1 MRLSYVLNAALA
13 VPCVTALAVAR
24 DAAPPAPGPPAPPG
38 PPACPPANGPGPAGP
53 AVTRSPPN
61 SPPAPPPAPPAN
73 AAAGPHTVNLNG
85 GSVKGFADASGNS
98 VFLGIPF
105 AETTGGQNRYVE
117 SVAC

>member
-24 DAAPPAPGPPAPPG
+24 DAAPPAPGPPAPHG
-38 PPACPPANGPGPAGP
+38 PPAPAPAPAPPAGP
-53 AVTRSPPN
+53 VTRSPPN
-61 SPPAPPPAPPAN
+61 NPPPPPPAPPAK
-73 AAAGPHTVNLNG
+73 AASGPHTVNLNG

-117 SVAC
+117 SVAF

>member
-24 DAAPPAPGPPAPPG
+24 DAAPPAGPQPGPPG
-38 PPACPPANGPGPAGP
+38 PPGPPANGPGPMGP
-53 AVTRSPPN
+53 VTRSPHSP
-61 SPPAPPPAPPAN
+61 SPPPPPPAPPAK
-73 AAAGPHTVNLNG
+73 AAAGPHTVNLNEG
-85 GSVKGFADASGNS
+85 CVKGFADASGNS

-117 SVAC
+117 SVAY